1 MHPRIHEFAGKT
13 LRGIHGLYS
22 NDRAKWTVLFALK
35 GVAIANLLVG
45 IQRGNPASPWHDV
58 KYAPVYNYFKTP
70 SFQNFRLM
78 WASFAEDPVMDFA
91 LTGLF
96 VTMPLPGLSDSV
108 NHRIEMLLAKFG
120 IYNLLTALIVGKPSY
135 TAAVHASG
143 VKTLGEGVAKLAV
156 VGGLIA
162 GLGIAVRMQST
173 GQQFT
178 RPQISQLMRA
188 HSKKIKAISVAT
200 IAPALLVAMGHAIAT
215 KMMSKDQTIALAAG
229 TAVGLPLAIYAI
241 QGLRGRKSV
250 SSAPRF
256 TSSSASVSGGLSGVE
271 MTV

>member
-1 MHPRIHEFAGKT
+1 MVVPSEVHHVSAKV

-22 NDRAKWTVLFALK
+22 NERAKWTVLFALK
-35 GVAIANLLVG
+35 GVALANLLVG
-45 IQRGNPASPWHDV
+45 IQRGNPASPWHDA
-58 KYAPVYNYFKTP
+58 KYAPVYNYFKSPT
-70 SFQNFRLM
+70 FQNFRLM

-135 TAAVHASG
+135 TDAVHASG

-178 RPQISQLMRA
+178 KPQISTLMRA
-188 HSKKIKAISVAT
+188 HAKRVGKISLPILVPIIGLVAGAHMFATKTLGKDET
-200 IAPALLVAMGHAIAT
+200 IAAAL
-215 KMMSKDQTIALAAG
+215 G
-229 TAVGLPLAIYAI
+229 TAIGLPLAVYA
-241 QGLRGRKSV
+241 LKGRKKG
-250 SSAPRF
+250 PRPSLV
-256 TSSSASVSGGLSGVE
+256 TSSSASVSGGLSGFE